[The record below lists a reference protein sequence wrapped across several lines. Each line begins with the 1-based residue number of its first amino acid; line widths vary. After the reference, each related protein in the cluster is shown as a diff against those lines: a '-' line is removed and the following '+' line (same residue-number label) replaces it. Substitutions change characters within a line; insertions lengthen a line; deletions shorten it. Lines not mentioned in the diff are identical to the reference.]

1 MLYTFLVSSLISYT
15 SAVVSAEENTFRI
28 TSASGLVEFSR
39 SVINGMSFNGTT
51 VYLDADVDFT
61 EELSQQFKPIGNET
75 NYFLGT
81 FNGQGHTISNLAVNS
96 FSSISL
102 GFFGFPMV
110 LPLGISFLTL
120 PALSQVLI
128 T

>member
-75 NYFLGT
+75 DYFL
-81 FNGQGHTISNLAVNS
+81 
-96 FSSISL
+96 
-102 GFFGFPMV
+102 
-110 LPLGISFLTL
+110 
-120 PALSQVLI
+120 
-128 T
+128 